1 MVCFISWIWHLGR
14 SSLTGAKPGEMAQR
28 RSQRYRMEGHEYGNP
43 KDGKRHGKDCERLEE
58 HQQDAK
64 LQERRRGNIKGRR
77 RQGECWSSLCVCVT
91 VHLCDTHTDN
101 TKADNTAHCPRSNRH
116 TPSAHWAIYCPSAR
130 RRHVRSHAAPRAE
143 GTLVRDMRN
152 VIRKRWCRPR
162 SCPRRAGEAGYRPQ
176 EPVVFGC

>member
-1 MVCFISWIWHLGR
+1 METQRMESATGRIAKGQRNTSRMLSCRRGDGGISKDG
-14 SSLTGAKPGEMAQR
+14 GDKGNADR
-28 RSQRYRMEGHEYGNP
+28 RS
-43 KDGKRHGKDCERLEE
+43 
-58 HQQDAK
+58 
-64 LQERRRGNIKGRR
+64 
-77 RQGECWSSLCVCVT
+77 VCVT

-162 SCPRRAGEAGYRPQ
+162 SCPRREQARLVTAPRNQWSLAANEDKSQ
-176 EPVVFGC
+176 ELCPRRNGPR